1 MQCWHWR
8 RAKYLYFVDP
18 NRVSSRRG
26 IILDLF
32 EQSQTTPKEQVLLFL
47 SLASEHR
54 RTSNLMM
61 WYSFSFLCVVA
72 DNSTTAG
79 FLHRLRTQNLLRY
92 YNYCVRVLAK
102 RSYISWQ
109 AARPY
114 VRAANWN
121 APTAHIDCLVP
132 LRRPHLRDHTC
143 ATHSLS
149 LSFSLLYVVVAVAA
163 GVVGHPL
170 LCTRFNG
177 GICRLT
183 DESRAIPPMN

>member
-1 MQCWHWR
+1 MLNIYILSIQTESHLEEGLFWI
-8 RAKYLYFVDP
+8 YS
-18 NRVSSRRG
+18 SSRRQLQKNRCCSFFLWPLSIGRLVIWRCG
-26 IILDLF
+26 IL
-32 EQSQTTPKEQVLLFL
+32 
-47 SLASEHR
+47 
-54 RTSNLMM
+54 
-61 WYSFSFLCVVA
+61 FLCVVA